1 MVNMM
6 HLYFLAATVFSTVIG
21 SAVEE
26 AHLPSE
32 NLISFVPLDLELNPN
47 QVTYPVAL
55 GSQSSNDQ
63 IFQEFAVPDQMAPN
77 LAIGMAIV
85 PSAPVKELDE
95 KVHKIELLLAK
106 KGGVFAVRART
117 LL

>member
-1 MVNMM
+1 M

-32 NLISFVPLDLELNPN
+32 NFISSVPLDIELNPN

-85 PSAPVKELDE
+85 PSAPVKELDDE
-95 KVHKIELLLAK
+95 STQNRAFTCQ
-106 KGGVFAVRART
+106 KGRSVCC
-117 LL
+117 